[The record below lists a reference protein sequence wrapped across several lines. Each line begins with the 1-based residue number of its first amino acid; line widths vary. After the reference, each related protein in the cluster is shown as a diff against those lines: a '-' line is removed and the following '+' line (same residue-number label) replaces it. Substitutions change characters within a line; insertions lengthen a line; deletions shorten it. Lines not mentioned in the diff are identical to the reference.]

1 MSTKKNIDRTC
12 DQLGSLK
19 ENKFY
24 LELENIEISRH
35 IIRKESVKNITLTW
49 HTESMRISGKQQ
61 ETEFA

>member
-1 MSTKKNIDRTC
+1 MSTKKNIDRIC

-24 LELENIEISRH
+24 LELENVEISRH
-35 IIRKESVKNITLTW
+35 IIKKESLKNITLTE
-49 HTESMRISGKQQ
+49 HIEGIRISGKQQ